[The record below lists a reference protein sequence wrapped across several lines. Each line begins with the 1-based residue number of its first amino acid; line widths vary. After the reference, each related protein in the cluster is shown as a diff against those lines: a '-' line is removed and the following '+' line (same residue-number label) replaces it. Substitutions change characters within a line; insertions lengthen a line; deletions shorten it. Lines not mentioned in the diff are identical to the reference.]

1 MAGQYGAPGGT
12 DNPAS
17 VSRRGDESPERRP
30 LAFVDRAN
38 AKSRESEMKISEV
51 MTRNVETVRPDQT
64 AQDAANFM
72 LSADAGS
79 IPVTEGERLIGMIT
93 DRDIAVRGIAKG
105 YGPDTP
111 VRDLMT
117 DDLIVLRFDDDI
129 EEAASKMSQAQVRRL
144 PVIDENERLCGI
156 VSLGDLSRQT
166 DEQTASQALV
176 GVSQPGGQHQQ

>member
-1 MAGQYGAPGGT
+1 
-12 DNPAS
+12 
-17 VSRRGDESPERRP
+17 
-30 LAFVDRAN
+30 
-38 AKSRESEMKISEV
+38 MKISDV
-51 MTRNVETVRPDQT
+51 MTRDVQTVRPDQPV
-64 AQDAANFM
+64 QDAANFM

-79 IPVTEGERLIGMIT
+79 IPVTEGDRLIGMIT

-117 DDLIVLRFDDDI
+117 DDLIVVRIDDDI

-144 PVIDENERLCGI
+144 PVIDSEERLCGI
-156 VSLGDLSRQT
+156 VSLGDLSRET
-166 DEQTASQALV
+166 DSETASQALE